1 MSREDVWE
9 YLQEAL
15 LPEVASR
22 QVQQTKPTSLEK
34 MLGVVADLVDDK
46 HATLSLPEVRSYL
59 Y

>member
-1 MSREDVWE
+1 MWE

-22 QVQQTKPTSLEK
+22 QVQQTKPTSLE

>member
-1 MSREDVWE
+1 MWE

-15 LPEVASR
+15 LPEVANR
-22 QVQQTKPTSLEK
+22 QVQHTKPTTLEN

-59 Y
+59 YQ